1 MIGTVTSAARNAY
14 AITTATTGSSKANSS
29 PAQTETSASRDAVKV
44 DLSPGGLLISDLEI
58 ILDPKVHMANA
69 EKRLNE
75 LMAEMG
81 IPPGTDVDIH
91 LSNSG
96 QFTVRGDNE
105 KLAELQDRLNDGSE
119 MELRNSLVGAQSS
132 TIIQRIAAASQR
144 TQSQVQ
150 ASPQN
155 TEALW
160 NQMLAE
166 ADRIKALD
174 VDFAFSGGTLA
185 GSLAD
190 GTTVPV
196 A

>member
-1 MIGTVTSAARNAY
+1 MIGSATSAARNAY
-14 AITTATTGSSKANSS
+14 ATTTATTSTSKANNS
-29 PAQTETSASRDAVKV
+29 PAQTETGASRDAVKV
-44 DLSPGGLLISDLEI
+44 DLSPGGLLLSDLPI

-69 EKRLNE
+69 QTRLKE
-75 LMAEMG
+75 LMSEMG
-81 IPPGTDVDIH
+81 IPPNTKIDIH

-96 QFTVRGDNE
+96 QFTIEGDNE

-132 TIIQRIAAASQR
+132 TIIQQIAAASQR
-144 TQSQVQ
+144 TQHQVE
-150 ASPQN
+150 ANPQN

-160 NQMLAE
+160 NAMLADAE
-166 ADRIKALD
+166 RIKALD

-185 GSLAD
+185 GTLAD
-190 GTTVPV
+190 GSTVPV

>member
-14 AITTATTGSSKANSS
+14 ATTTATTSTSKANNS

-69 EKRLNE
+69 QTRLKE
-75 LMAEMG
+75 LMSEMG
-81 IPPGTDVDIH
+81 IPPGTEIDIH
-91 LSNSG
+91 LSKSG
-96 QFTVRGDNE
+96 QFTIEGDNE

-119 MELRNSLVGAQSS
+119 MELRNSLVGAQSC

-144 TQSQVQ
+144 TQRQVEVN
-150 ASPQN
+150 PQN

-160 NQMLAE
+160 NAMLAE

-174 VDFAFSGGTLA
+174 VDFTFSGGALA
-185 GSLAD
+185 GTLTD
-190 GTTVPV
+190 GTAVSV